1 MFGLIID
8 CWEDERAGELRTITL
23 LPKRVAIPKNVGAM
37 ERCWLMLDE
46 EGGVLDARR
55 AKKGCFTCN

>member
-23 LPKRVAIPKNVGAM
+23 LPKRVGAM